1 MTNRE
6 KLSKMALIDLLMYLD
21 VCAECVG
28 FTLDRCRRNDYN
40 CYRCRMEW
48 LGERAEKEEMIC
60 DEDDKS

>member
-28 FTLDRCRRNDYN
+28 FTLDRC
-40 CYRCRMEW
+40 
-48 LGERAEKEEMIC
+48 
-60 DEDDKS
+60 